1 MQETGELDRD
11 DAERNVGTP
20 RAWPT
25 LLRVREKISVDELE
39 LTVDLASGH
48 TLRLHRRCHRLWGE
62 KCEPLKSASLP
73 PLCRRT

>member
-25 LLRVREKISVDELE
+25 LLRV
-39 LTVDLASGH
+39 
-48 TLRLHRRCHRLWGE
+48 
-62 KCEPLKSASLP
+62 P
-73 PLCRRT
+73 